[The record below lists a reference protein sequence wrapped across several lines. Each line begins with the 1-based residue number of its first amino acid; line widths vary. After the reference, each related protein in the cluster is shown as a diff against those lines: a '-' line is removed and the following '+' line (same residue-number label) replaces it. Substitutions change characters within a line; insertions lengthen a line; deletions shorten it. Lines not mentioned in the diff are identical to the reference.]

1 MGKAIVIRS
10 FDDQVTYELAS
21 FGERLAAR
29 IIDVL
34 IIFIPNSIIPIIPA
48 WLYWSLQQSGN
59 SQATVGQRA
68 LKIKVV
74 DISGD
79 KVSFGQATGRF
90 FGNFLNILTLF
101 IGYFV
106 FFFNDRNQCL
116 HDLVSNCVV
125 VKDRELDRIDDVTK
139 HLIE

>member
-1 MGKAIVIRS
+1 
-10 FDDQVTYELAS
+10 LAS

>member
-125 VKDRELDRIDDVTK
+125 VKDRELDRIDDITK